1 MEKRTKRTKR
11 KVDDEALLD
20 KAPPPSRKSFHM
32 EFKNIA
38 QKMAFSAFE
47 QHDVLFLLG
56 PAGTGKTH
64 LACAFAIG
72 EIIAKKKKR
81 IIITRPI
88 VESGESLGYLP
99 GTFEEKVHPY
109 MMPIYDCV
117 GKLVG
122 YEGPERERIDRCL
135 EKAPLA
141 YLRGRT
147 FDNCVA
153 IFDEAQN
160 ASMMQLKLFLTRMGD
175 NCKII
180 VTGDPRQSDLRGDVA
195 LTEVV
200 RRLECEPG
208 IGIVEFKAN
217 SIVRHPLVGRII
229 DRLED

>member
-1 MEKRTKRTKR
+1 MARRPTKKENTTIPMAK
-11 KVDDEALLD
+11 KN
-20 KAPPPSRKSFHM
+20 FHM
-32 EFKNIA
+32 EFLNIA

-64 LACAFAIG
+64 LACAFAIS

-81 IIITRPI
+81 ILITRPI

-109 MMPIYDCV
+109 MLPIYDCI

-122 YEGPERERIDRCL
+122 YEGNERERIDKCL

-147 FDNCVA
+147 FDNAVA
-153 IFDEAQN
+153 VFDEAQN
-160 ASMMQLKLFLTRMGD
+160 ASYMQLKLFLTRMGE
-175 NCKII
+175 NCKLVI
-180 VTGDPRQSDLRGDVA
+180 TGDPKQSDLRGEVA
-195 LTEVV
+195 LMEVV
-200 RRLECEPG
+200 KKLESEPG
-208 IGIVEFKAN
+208 IGIVEFKSN
-217 SIVRHPLVGRII
+217 SIVRHPLVGRILEK
-229 DRLED
+229 LEDRG